1 MKKDKRSMPSTRT
14 QKRGRNS
21 KPQGGQISFTIE
33 PETKVQITIESGAVK
48 AGKMPVTV
56 HIDRVSGKI
65 SGRKKKALV
74 SAGRLR
80 AAFEVLLD
88 RLKDHDLGTWL
99 FITALAVYLLT
110 RLIGLDQYPIYFFTD
125 EANQTQS
132 MADLIASGYRDGA
145 GTLLPTYFRNGE
157 YANLGL
163 SVYLQWLPL
172 ILFGKSAV
180 VTRAASVF
188 VTLIAAISVGI
199 ILREIFKAKYW
210 WLGTLLLSI
219 TPAWFLHSR
228 TAFETAEFTAFY
240 AGTLCAYLLY
250 RYRSPRYL
258 YLALFLGALAF
269 YTYSPG
275 QMIVPL
281 TAIAL
286 LFSDWRYHW
295 ENRRTALKGLALL
308 AALAMPYLRFRMNDP
323 DAAVA
328 HLHTLGSYL
337 LVDAP
342 LFEKIKRYFFE
353 YFTGLSAWYW
363 YQSNDRDLARHL
375 MDGYGNIMPAT
386 LPFAI
391 LGMAQV
397 LRRLREPAYRAILIG
412 FRSYSS
418 SRPRSSRRSGLKK
431 SWIGSKAPSV
441 D

>member
-1 MKKDKRSMPSTRT
+1 MPSTKT
-14 QKRGRNS
+14 PKRKS
-21 KPQGGQISFTIE
+21 KRYSRQVSFTVE
-33 PETKVQITIESGAVK
+33 PEAKVQITIESGAVK

-56 HIDRVSGKI
+56 HIDQVSGKI
-65 SGRKKKALV
+65 SRRKRKSAV

-80 AAFEVLLD
+80 AAFEALLG
-88 RLKDHDLGTWL
+88 RLKDYDLGTWL
-99 FITALAVYLLT
+99 FISALAVYLLT

-125 EANQTQS
+125 EANQTRS
-132 MADLIASGYRDGA
+132 MADLIANGYRDGA

-180 VTRAASVF
+180 VTRAASVL
-188 VTLIAAISVGI
+188 VTLIAAISVGL
-199 ILREIFKAKYW
+199 ILRDIFKAKYW

-240 AGTLCAYLLY
+240 AGTLCAYLFY

-258 YLALFLGALAF
+258 YLVLFLGALAF

-281 TAIAL
+281 TAAAL
-286 LFSDWRYHW
+286 LVSDWRYHW
-295 ENRRTALKGLALL
+295 KNRRTALKGLALL
-308 AALAMPYLRFRMNDP
+308 AVLAMPYLRFRMNDP

-337 LVDAP
+337 LGDAP
-342 LFEKIKRYFFE
+342 LSEKISHYFFE

-363 YQSNDRDLARHL
+363 YQPNDRDLARHL

-397 LRRLREPAYRAILIG
+397 LRGLRQPANRAILIVFLVSPAAG
-412 FRSYSS
+412 ALVQTGITRALDGGAGGLFVD
-418 SRPRSSRRSGLKK
+418 RRE
-431 SWIGSKAPSV
+431 
-441 D
+441 DQD